1 MKADAFRYDGKRAL
15 VVGGATGM
23 GAAVAELVQDL
34 GAEVVVMDYAPV
46 TLEGAKAINLDLRD
60 KAGIDAAI
68 DECGGPI
75 HALFACAGVADGTDG
90 IEKINFV
97 GGEPLCNP
105 LIFDVVAVAHKLGLV
120 VSVPSNGSLLN
131 EGSLDRLAPHVNW
144 IGLSIDS
151 ASGVVE
157 RRMGRG
163 DGSHVRHCMNVAPLV
178 HELGMQLKVNTTV
191 TKLTFREDMRD
202 LIRALD
208 PQRWK
213 VFQFLHVPG
222 QNDDAVASFAITDEE
237 FAEFKACN
245 DNIKLRNGAAPVFE
259 SADLMLDSY
268 LMLTPAGNIFLNR
281 EYPFREYA
289 LESVTKETLPA
300 ILNADNYV
308 KRGAIYAW

>member
-1 MKADAFRYDGKRAL
+1 MTYFRDKCEFNTEILSANWHFTSLCNYRCKFCCMQKLSG
-15 VVGGATGM
+15 
-23 GAAVAELVQDL
+23 
-34 GAEVVVMDYAPV
+34 
-46 TLEGAKAINLDLRD
+46 DLRSLERARKVLD
-60 KAGIDAAI
+60 RLVG
-68 DECGGPI
+68 
-75 HALFACAGVADGTDG
+75 LG

-105 LIFDVVAVAHKLGLV
+105 LIFDVVAVADKLGLV
-120 VSVPSNGSLLN
+120 VSVTSNGSLLN
-131 EGSLDRLAPHVNW
+131 QGSLDRLAPHVNW

-191 TKLTFREDMRD
+191 TKLTFREDMRN
-202 LIRALD
+202 LIRVLD

-237 FAEFKACN
+237 FEEFKACN